1 MNQASTEMQVASEAP
16 TSNWTHTLPK
26 TPLGEPMD
34 QESASILASDPV
46 EWHLQ
51 YWLAIAIIAIMR
63 GEDPVL
69 TVIRIDIE
77 VHKMAD
83 TEIRT
88 GIQRSWKKY
97 RLENGEQCQRYFSA
111 FPKPTEEVNQYL
123 RDIDR
128 MLVDKGEK
136 TRDHLEKAEREMF
149 TLIRER
155 NYDTA
160 RIYSVNIARVYRHLQ
175 EEETREARA
184 TNQLPNST
192 DDVHNQLK
200 EFPEIIPA
208 EQVDND
214 DEMLD
219 DSDSGWD
226 SVGWW

>member
-1 MNQASTEMQVASEAP
+1 MNRAFTEMQVANEAQTP
-16 TSNWTHTLPK
+16 NWTNTLLK
-26 TPLGEPMD
+26 TPLGEPMN
-34 QESASILASDPV
+34 QESASILALDPV

-51 YWLAIAIIAIMR
+51 HWLAIAIIAIMR

-83 TEIRT
+83 TEIKT
-88 GIQRSWKKY
+88 GIQSGWKKN

-128 MLVDKGEK
+128 MLADKGQK
-136 TRDHLEKAEREMF
+136 TRDYLEKAEKEMF
-149 TLIRER
+149 ILIRER
-155 NYDTA
+155 RFDTA
-160 RIYSVNIARVYRHLQ
+160 RIYSANIARVYRHLQ
-175 EEETREARA
+175 EEVAREARA

-192 DDVHNQLK
+192 DDVHNQLS
-200 EFPEIIPA
+200 EFPEIIDA

-214 DEMLD
+214 DEMAD
-219 DSDSGWD
+219 DNDSGWD
-226 SVGWW
+226 SVG